1 MAITTSLTWTA
12 ENLTS
17 ETSDDFIIKSYWYLT
32 GRTLNGSV
40 GIATF
45 RMEGPCKFKTSRTGS
60 EISYENV
67 TQENVVQWVKN
78 TLGADQV
85 AEYERMMHENLIY
98 IHKNT
103 VGITSDGGPPGWPEQ
118 EEYISS
124 ATYLPDRIGIAT

>member
-12 ENLTS
+12 DNLTR

-45 RMEGPCKFKTSRTGS
+45 RMEGPCKFKTSRTGN
-60 EISYENV
+60 EIPYENV
-67 TQENVVQWVKN
+67 TQENVVEWVKN

-103 VGITSDGGPPGWPEQ
+103 VGITSDGVPPGWPEQ

>member
-103 VGITSDGGPPGWPEQ
+103 VGITSDGVPPGWPEQ

>member
-17 ETSDDFIIKSYWYLT
+17 ETSDDFIIKAYWYLT
-32 GRTLNGSV
+32 GKTLNGSV

-60 EISYENV
+60 EIPYENV

-85 AEYERMMHENLIY
+85 AEYEKVMHENLIY
-98 IHKNT
+98 IHNNT
-103 VGITSDGGPPGWPEQ
+103 VGITSDGVPPGWPEQ
-118 EEYISS
+118 EVYISS
-124 ATYLPDRIGIAT
+124 ATYFPDPIGIAT

>member
-32 GRTLNGSV
+32 GRTFNGTV

-45 RMEGPCKFKTSRTGS
+45 RIDGPVKFKTSRTGS
-60 EISYENV
+60 EIPYENV

-85 AEYERMMHENLIY
+85 AEYERLMHDNLIY
-98 IHKNT
+98 IHKNN
-103 VGITSDGGPPGWPEQ
+103 VGITTAGFPSHWPEP
-118 EEYISS
+118 EAYISTGS
-124 ATYLPDRIGIAT
+124 APLGITT

>member
-12 ENLTS
+12 ENLTR

-32 GRTLNGSV
+32 GRTLNGTV

-60 EISYENV
+60 EIPYENV
-67 TQENVVQWVKN
+67 TQENVVEWVKN

-103 VGITSDGGPPGWPEQ
+103 VGITSDGVPPGWPEQ

-124 ATYLPDRIGIAT
+124 ATYLPDRIGITT

>member
-17 ETSDDFIIKSYWYLT
+17 ETSDDFIIKAYWYLT

-45 RMEGPCKFKTSRTGS
+45 RMEGPCKFKTSRTGN
-60 EISYENV
+60 EIPYENV

-85 AEYERMMHENLIY
+85 EEYERMMHENLIY

-103 VGITSDGGPPGWPEQ
+103 VGITTSGVPSGWAEP

-124 ATYLPDRIGIAT
+124 AYVQPIGITT